1 MTGMKFEIKY
11 VQREIDR
18 YGNER
23 FYFRK
28 DRSKRVRLRG
38 PLGSTEFW
46 SDYNDA
52 IGKPTVDSK
61 TLSWLCGQYYNSGE
75 YQQLNP
81 RTRRVRENILSK
93 FCRDHG
99 DRRYKQLEPSKVRKI
114 RDGMADRPEAANSL
128 IKALR
133 QLYGFAVE
141 YDLAKDNPAAA
152 VKYLK
157 PKNKDGV
164 HAWTLGEIE
173 KFEEHYPI
181 GTKARLAL
189 ALLLYTAQRRGDV
202 IKLGRQMVRD
212 GWLTFTQEKTGQRME
227 IPIVAHLQEIIDASP
242 TGDLTYIVTQF
253 HKPFSSAGFGNW
265 FRKRCDEAGLSHCS
279 AHGLRKAAAA
289 KMADSGCTTQEIMAI
304 TGHTSIKEV
313 ERYTRSADQ
322 KRRAGQAMQK
332 IK

>member
-11 VQREIDR
+11 VVREIDR
-18 YGNER
+18 HGKER
-23 FYFRK
+23 LYYRK
-28 DRSKRVRLRG
+28 GKTSRSPLRD
-38 PLGSTEFW
+38 PIGSKEFW
-46 SDYNDA
+46 EDYNNA
-52 IGKPTVDSK
+52 KGQPIVDSK
-61 TLSWLCGQYYNSGE
+61 TLSWLCGQYYKSGE

-81 RTRRVRENILSK
+81 RTRKVRENILSK

-99 DRRYKQLEPSKVRKI
+99 DRSYKQLEPSKVRKI
-114 RDGMADRPEAANSL
+114 RDGMADCPEAANGL

-141 YDLAKDNPAAA
+141 YDLARDNPAAA

-173 KFEEHYPI
+173 KFEEHHPI

-212 GWLTFTQEKTGQRME
+212 GWLTFTQEKTNQRME
-227 IPIVAHLQEIIDASP
+227 IPIVAHLQEIIDVSP

-253 HKPFSSAGFGNW
+253 NKPFSSAGFGNW

-289 KMADSGCTTQEIMAI
+289 KMADSGCTTQEIMAV

-322 KRRAGQAMQK
+322 KRRAEQAMQK
-332 IK
+332 VK